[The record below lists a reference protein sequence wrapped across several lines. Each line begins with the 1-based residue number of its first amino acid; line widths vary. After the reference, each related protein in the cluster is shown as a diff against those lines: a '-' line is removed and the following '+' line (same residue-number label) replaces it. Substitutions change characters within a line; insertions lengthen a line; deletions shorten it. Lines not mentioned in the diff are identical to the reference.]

1 LSLMTAIGYESLLV
15 EAKEIKRR
23 IDAGYG
29 GP

>member
-1 LSLMTAIGYESLLV
+1 MTAIGYESLLV

-29 GP
+29 GS